1 LFLEEEGSLM
11 RYVDPHIHMYARTTD
26 DYEKMALAGIESVVD
41 PSFWLGSAR
50 HYAGTFYDY
59 FEHLLGYEAQR
70 AAEYGITHH
79 CTLSVNP
86 REANDLALA
95 NEVLERLPEYLDRPG
110 CVAVGEIGFDRITE
124 AEEEVLRKQ
133 LRLAGMRRMP
143 VLVHTPHQYKKVGVE
158 RILKIIVDEDVDQ
171 RLIVVDHNT
180 EETMPLFSGLQVWRA
195 LTVYPVTKLSP
206 ERAANIV
213 RQYGVERLL
222 VNSSADWG
230 PSDVLSVPR
239 TAALLLRLGFPRE
252 EVERLVFWNPVQ
264 FYAQSPNFRLPDGV
278 GPEQL
283 GIPPRI
289 PSAFA

>member
-1 LFLEEEGSLM
+1 M

-41 PSFWLGSAR
+41 PAFWLGSAR

-59 FEHLLGYEAQR
+59 FEHLLGYEAER
-70 AAEYGITHH
+70 ATQYGITHH
-79 CTLSVNP
+79 CALSVNP

-110 CVAVGEIGFDRITE
+110 CVALGEVGFDRITE

-133 LRLAGMRRMP
+133 LRLAMQRRMP
-143 VLVHTPHQYKKVGVE
+143 VILHTPHQYKKVGVE
-158 RILKIIVDEDVDQ
+158 RILRIIVDEGVDQ
-171 RLIVVDHNT
+171 RLIIVDHNT
-180 EETMPLFSGLQVWRA
+180 EETMPLFAGLQVWVA

-239 TAALLLRLGFPRE
+239 TATLLLRLGFPRE
-252 EVERLVFWNPVQ
+252 EVQRLVFWNPLR
-264 FYAQSPNFRLPDGV
+264 FYAQSSNFKLPEGITRA
-278 GPEQL
+278 QL
-283 GIPPRI
+283 GAGSGV
-289 PSAFA
+289 PSTFA

>member
-1 LFLEEEGSLM
+1 M
-11 RYVDPHIHMYARTTD
+11 RYVDPHIHMYTRTTD
-26 DYEKMALAGIESVVD
+26 DYEQMALAGIEAVVD
-41 PSFWLGSAR
+41 PAFWLGSAR

-59 FEHLLGYEAQR
+59 FEHLLGYEAER
-70 AAEYGITHH
+70 AAQYGIRHH
-79 CTLSVNP
+79 CALSVNP

-95 NEVLERLPEYLDRPG
+95 NEVLERLPEFLSRPN

-133 LRLAGMRRMP
+133 LRMANERRMP
-143 VLVHTPHQYKKVGVE
+143 MLVHTPHQYKRIGVE
-158 RILKIIVDEDVDQ
+158 RILRIIVDEGIEQ
-171 RLIVVDHNT
+171 RLVIIDHNT
-180 EETMPLFSGLQVWRA
+180 EETMPLFAGLEVWVG

-239 TAALLLRLGFPRE
+239 VATLLTRLGFPRE
-252 EVERLVFWNPVQ
+252 EIERLVFWNPVR
-264 FYAQSPNFRLPDGV
+264 FFAQSPNFKLPDGV
-278 GPEQL
+278 TRERL
-283 GIPPRI
+283 GL
-289 PSAFA
+289 PSGLERLA

>member
-1 LFLEEEGSLM
+1 M

-41 PSFWLGSAR
+41 PAFWLGSAR

-59 FEHLLGYEAQR
+59 FEHLLGYEAER
-70 AAEYGITHH
+70 AAQYGITHH
-79 CTLSVNP
+79 CALSVNP

-110 CVAVGEIGFDRITE
+110 CVALGEVGFDRITE

-133 LRLAGMRRMP
+133 LRLAGERRMP

-158 RILKIIVDEDVDQ
+158 RILRIIVDEGVDQ
-171 RLIVVDHNT
+171 RLIIVDHNT
-180 EETMPLFSGLQVWRA
+180 EETMPLFAGLHVWVA

-239 TAALLLRLGFPRE
+239 VANLLLRLGFPRE
-252 EVERLVFWNPVQ
+252 EVERLVFWNPLR
-264 FYAQSPNFRLPDGV
+264 FYAQSPNFKLPEGITRA
-278 GPEQL
+278 QL
-283 GIPPRI
+283 GAGSGV
-289 PSAFA
+289 PSTFA

>member
-1 LFLEEEGSLM
+1 M
-11 RYVDPHIHMYARTTD
+11 VDPHIHMYARTTD
-26 DYEKMALAGIESVVD
+26 DYEKMALAGIESVID
-41 PSFWLGSAR
+41 PAFWLGSAR

-59 FEHLLGYEAQR
+59 FEHLLGYEAER
-70 AAEYGITHH
+70 AAQYGIQHH
-79 CTLSVNP
+79 CALSVNP

-95 NEVLERLPEYLDRPG
+95 NEVLERLPEYLQRPG

-133 LRLAGMRRMP
+133 LRLAAERRMP
-143 VLVHTPHQYKKVGVE
+143 AIVHTPHQYKKVGVE
-158 RILKIIVDEDVDQ
+158 RILRVIDDEVVDQ
-171 RLIVVDHNT
+171 RLILVDHNT
-180 EETMPLFSGLQVWRA
+180 EETMPLFAGRELWAA

-239 TAALLLRLGFPRE
+239 VANLLLRLGVPRE
-252 EVERLVFWNPVQ
+252 DVERLVFWNPLR
-264 FYAQSPNFRLPDGV
+264 FFAQSPSFKLPGGV
-278 GPEQL
+278 TRDQL
-283 GIPPRI
+283 GLE
-289 PSAFA
+289 SGLGSLA